1 MAEYKDFLDFTSSDK
16 GIRQAQQ
23 IRASITRTK
32 DTMSV
37 MVDGQPVTVNRCPL
51 IKGGVVIDKKDS
63 DSWAYSRPS
72 EGGGVSVSYFD
83 STTQATDFLIKKSL
97 IHAWRKLYPPRTAPG
112 LGLHP

>member
-1 MAEYKDFLDFTSSDK
+1 MAEYKDFLDFTSSDE
-16 GIRQAQQ
+16 GIQQAKQ
-23 IRASITRTK
+23 IRTSITRTK
-32 DTMSV
+32 DTISL

-51 IKGGVVIDKKDS
+51 IKDNVVIDKKDS

-72 EGGGVSVSYFD
+72 EGGGVSVSYFY
-83 STTQATDFLIKKSL
+83 STKDATDFLIEKSL